1 MHSGAVPVAT
11 TSGSPSAYATYL
23 LDVQS
28 DDLTA
33 VPFSLFPVAATVAF
47 HRPTAP
53 LKPCAAHPLTTKHA
67 VAMIALRFP
76 PSGTFSAVRF
86 FLVDMSSALH

>member
-23 LDVQS
+23 LDVRS
-28 DDLTA
+28 HYLTA
-33 VPFSLFPVAATVAF
+33 VPFSLFPVAVTAAF

-53 LKPCAAHPLTTKHA
+53 LKPCAARPLTTKHA

-76 PSGTFSAVRF
+76 LSGTFSEVRF
-86 FLVDMSSALH
+86 FLVDMSTAPH